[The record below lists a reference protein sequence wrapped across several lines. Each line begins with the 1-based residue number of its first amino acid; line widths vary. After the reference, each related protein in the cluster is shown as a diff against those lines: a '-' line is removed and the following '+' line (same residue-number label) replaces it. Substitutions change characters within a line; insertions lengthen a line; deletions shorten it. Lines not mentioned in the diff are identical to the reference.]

1 MNEIRDILIGIDFGK
16 SLSQLCYY
24 DRKAKEPASLPVKLD
39 TSQYEFPTCVCRAA
53 GKEVW
58 YFGIEAVYHAKE
70 QGGILVEDL
79 YDICNDTKTVQVGGE
94 EMNPWELMGI
104 FLNQIL
110 KALGVVEPVK
120 HTKCLVITVQ
130 RLTGV
135 MVEHLRK
142 ACEEVGLARDRYILQ
157 DYSESF
163 YYYAMCQKAE
173 YWSRGVGWYA
183 FDKDKVSFR
192 RLSMTGNTKPVLV
205 TLEKPVSKELTEDPQ
220 MRDKEFS
227 RFIQDTLGRGMYS
240 SILITGKGFH
250 QEWASNSITAL
261 CRHQR
266 KVFYGN
272 NLFAKGAC
280 YTAKEK
286 LEDRELRRYLYLSD
300 ALVKYNIGM
309 DMMIM
314 GSPAYYSII
323 QAGKNWYECRSEFDL
338 ILDDTNQLTFHISHM
353 QSSERQKV
361 SMSLPGLV
369 PRPNRT
375 TRLRVCLECQ
385 TETTCKI
392 TVKDMGFG
400 EMYPSSKKIWTE
412 TIQV

>member
-1 MNEIRDILIGIDFGK
+1 
-16 SLSQLCYY
+16 
-24 DRKAKEPASLPVKLD
+24 
-39 TSQYEFPTCVCRAA
+39 
-53 GKEVW
+53 
-58 YFGIEAVYHAKE
+58 
-70 QGGILVEDL
+70 
-79 YDICNDTKTVQVGGE
+79 
-94 EMNPWELMGI
+94 
-104 FLNQIL
+104 
-110 KALGVVEPVK
+110 
-120 HTKCLVITVQ
+120 
-130 RLTGV
+130 

-163 YYYAMCQKAE
+163 YYYAMCQNAE

-220 MRDKEFS
+220 MRDREFS

-300 ALVKYNIGM
+300 ALVKYN
-309 DMMIM
+309 
-314 GSPAYYSII
+314 
-323 QAGKNWYECRSEFDL
+323 R
-338 ILDDTNQLTFHISHM
+338 
-353 QSSERQKV
+353 
-361 SMSLPGLV
+361 
-369 PRPNRT
+369 
-375 TRLRVCLECQ
+375 
-385 TETTCKI
+385 
-392 TVKDMGFG
+392 
-400 EMYPSSKKIWTE
+400 
-412 TIQV
+412 

>member
-1 MNEIRDILIGIDFGK
+1 M
-16 SLSQLCYY
+16 
-24 DRKAKEPASLPVKLD
+24 
-39 TSQYEFPTCVCRAA
+39 
-53 GKEVW
+53 
-58 YFGIEAVYHAKE
+58 
-70 QGGILVEDL
+70 
-79 YDICNDTKTVQVGGE
+79 
-94 EMNPWELMGI
+94 
-104 FLNQIL
+104 
-110 KALGVVEPVK
+110 
-120 HTKCLVITVQ
+120 
-130 RLTGV
+130 
-135 MVEHLRK
+135 
-142 ACEEVGLARDRYILQ
+142 RDR
-157 DYSESF
+157 
-163 YYYAMCQKAE
+163 
-173 YWSRGVGWYA
+173 
-183 FDKDKVSFR
+183 
-192 RLSMTGNTKPVLV
+192 
-205 TLEKPVSKELTEDPQ
+205 
-220 MRDKEFS
+220 EFS